1 MIKMTKNKDLKKVYL
16 LSFSKSIFSKLG
28 IPALEEKYVYIENP
42 VYVSEAIHIC
52 MLKQAKH
59 FTPYWLTCILT
70 KQ

>member
-52 MLKQAKH
+52 MLK
-59 FTPYWLTCILT
+59 
-70 KQ
+70 